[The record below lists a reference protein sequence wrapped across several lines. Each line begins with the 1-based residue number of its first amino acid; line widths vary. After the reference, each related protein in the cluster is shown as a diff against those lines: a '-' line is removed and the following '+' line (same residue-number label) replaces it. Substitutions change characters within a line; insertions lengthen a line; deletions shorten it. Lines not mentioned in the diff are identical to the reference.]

1 MSFLDRFR
9 FKKKPFKEMAE
20 SVDVKKKEVKP
31 REVKTEAKEEKKQVE
46 GKEPVKANV
55 AAQPSALSGIISRPF
70 LSEKASLL
78 SEQAKIVFEVERTAN
93 KKQIA
98 EALKALYG
106 VNPLKVHILKMR
118 GRWVHYGKV
127 LGKTKARKKAIATF
141 PQGTKIDV
149 YK

>member
-9 FKKKPFKEMAE
+9 FKKKPFKEMPSPADIQGKE
-20 SVDVKKKEVKP
+20 AKSREGKKEE
-31 REVKTEAKEEKKQVE
+31 RGEKKQAEENKDAKVII
-46 GKEPVKANV
+46 
-55 AAQPSALSGIISRPF
+55 AARPSALSGVISRPF

-93 KKQIA
+93 KRQIA

-106 VNPLKVHILKMR
+106 VEPLKVHVLNMR
-118 GRWVHYGKV
+118 GRWVHYGKI

-141 PQGTKIDV
+141 PQGTKIDI